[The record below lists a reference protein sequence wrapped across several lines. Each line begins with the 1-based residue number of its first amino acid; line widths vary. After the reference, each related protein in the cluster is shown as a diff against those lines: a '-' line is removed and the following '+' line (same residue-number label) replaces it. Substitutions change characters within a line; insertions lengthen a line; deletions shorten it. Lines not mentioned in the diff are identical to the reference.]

1 MRLSALIAFI
11 FFFTGLSAQETR
23 ADLIRQLKTAPVDTA
38 KVNLYGKIAYAYVG
52 INFDSAIDYAQQGLV
67 LAKQLDDDLAAGRM
81 YNATSSILFNMGQF
95 AEGKA
100 YADSAVVIAQAES
113 DNKLLSN
120 AYINMGNY
128 YRTRNN
134 VDSAIYFYSQ
144 SLRLKEPLNDSLGLS
159 ACYNSLGFCYYQQ
172 GNVKSALDYYYKAV
186 AIRDALG
193 DKKGLANT
201 YLNISFIHMDRG
213 ENLPALETLD
223 KSYALYT
230 ELGNTQSIANV
241 ANAYG
246 IVYMTD
252 KDYPNALMWYGK
264 SLELRAQLGDS
275 AGMAESYNNI
285 GNIYNVLNKHDSAF
299 FYYRQT
305 IALLDKATPDA
316 QVTFLANYA
325 TSAAILGK
333 TDSALWALS
342 LAEEITKQDYRP
354 DLLISLYGGK
364 STYYEAIG
372 KFDSALIYLRLTHHL
387 SDSVYRA
394 DNLKALGEMETKYQ
408 TTKKQKEID
417 DLTAAQKQK
426 NLQLLSLSIGI
437 GLLVILIGYV
447 IYGSIQ
453 RKKTNR
459 LLAAQNLEI
468 SEKNKDITDSI
479 TYARR
484 IQRSVLPDENVLFS
498 NVSDAFIMYQP
509 RDIVSGDF
517 YWFRKEGS
525 RLYVACADCTGH
537 GVPGALVSVIG
548 VNLLEQIVTAQKS
561 ISTGELL
568 DQLHRMMYV
577 ALHKDS
583 LARGSSDGMDIGV
596 LCIDTTANKVEFSGA
611 SRPMFH
617 YTNESLVQ
625 VKGER
630 YSIGGVRE
638 IETASMFTTNSFALQ
653 KGDAFYLFT
662 DGYADQFGGPDGKK
676 FMSKKFYDL
685 VASNAKADM
694 KNQQSALDRSFKNW
708 KGSNAQVDDVL
719 VIGVRV

>member
-1 MRLSALIAFI
+1 MRFPVTLLFI
-11 FFFTGLSAQETR
+11 FLFASAIAQESR
-23 ADLIRQLKTAPVDTA
+23 ADLIRKLKTAPEDTA
-38 KVNLYGKIAYAYVG
+38 KVNIYGKIALAYVG
-52 INFDSAIDYAQQGLV
+52 INFDSAIDYAQQGLT
-67 LAKQLDDDLAAGRM
+67 LAKKLDDDPAVGRM
-81 YNATSSILFNMGQF
+81 YNANASVLIQMGLFT
-95 AEGKA
+95 ESKA
-100 YADSAVVIAQAES
+100 YADSSVAIAKAEN

-120 AYINMGNY
+120 AYINIGNF

-134 VDSAIYFYSQ
+134 IDSAIYFYSQ
-144 SLRLKEPLNDSLGLS
+144 SLALKEPLNDSIGLS
-159 ACYNSLGFCYYQQ
+159 ACYNSLGFCNYQQ

-213 ENLPALETLD
+213 ETKPALETLD
-223 KSYALYT
+223 KSYHLYT

-241 ANAYG
+241 SNAYG

-252 KDYPNALMWYGK
+252 KDYPNALKWYGL
-264 SLELRAQLGDS
+264 SLELRSQLGDS

-285 GNIYNVLNKHDSAF
+285 GNIYNVQNKHDSAII
-299 FYYRQT
+299 YYRKT
-305 IALLDKATPDA
+305 IALLNYATPDA
-316 QVTFLANYA
+316 QVTFLANYS
-325 TSAAILGK
+325 TSAATLGK
-333 TDSALWALS
+333 TDSARWALS
-342 LAEEITKQDYRP
+342 IAEEITKKDYRP

-364 STYYEAIG
+364 STYYEVIG
-372 KFDSALIYLRLTHHL
+372 KFDSALYYVRLTYHL

-426 NLQLLSLSIGI
+426 DLQLLSLSIGI
-437 GLLVILIGYV
+437 GLMIILISYV

-459 LLAAQNLEI
+459 LLALQNQEI

-484 IQRSVLPDENVLFS
+484 IQQSVLPDEDVLFS
-498 NVSDAFIMYQP
+498 NVIDAFIFYQP

-548 VNLLEQIVTAQKS
+548 VNLLEQIVTAKKS

-583 LARGSSDGMDIGV
+583 LARGSTDGMDIGV
-596 LCIDTTANKVEFSGA
+596 LCIDTAANKVEFSGA
-611 SRPMFH
+611 SRPLFH
-617 YTNESLVQ
+617 YTGKTLTQ

-638 IETASMFTTNSFALQ
+638 VESASMFKTNEFSLE

-662 DGYADQFGGPDGKK
+662 DGYADQFGGRDGKK
-676 FMSKKFYDL
+676 FMSKKFFELIATNTDTE
-685 VASNAKADM
+685 M
-694 KNQQSALDRSFKNW
+694 KVQQTMLDRAFKSW